1 MSAYLDASVLVAL
14 FTDDAMTPRAT
25 ALMGVAPPPFIVSD
39 FAALEFASA
48 ISRIVRMRALSRN
61 TAQQALADLDAWLS
75 RSALEVEIGAGDVSA
90 ASGFIRRLDLNL
102 RGPDAMHIALAQRL
116 GATLFTV
123 DAKLKTCA
131 KRLGLP
137 VG

>member
-25 ALMGVAPPPFIVSD
+25 ALVSLAPAPLIVSD

-48 ISRIVRMRALSRN
+48 ISRIMRVRALSKN
-61 TAQQALADLDAWLS
+61 AAQQALADLDAWIS
-75 RSALEVEIGAGDVSA
+75 RSALAVEIGPGDIDL
-90 ASGFIRRLDLNL
+90 ASSFIRRLDLNL
-102 RGPDAMHIALAQRL
+102 RGPDAMHVALAQRL
-116 GATLFTV
+116 RATLFTV

-131 KRLGLP
+131 KKLGLA

>member
-1 MSAYLDASVLVAL
+1 VSAYLDASVLVAM
-14 FTDDAMTPRAT
+14 FTDDVMTPRAT
-25 ALMGVAPPPFIVSD
+25 ALIAMAPPPLIVSD

-61 TAQQALADLDAWLS
+61 TAQQALADLDIWVS
-75 RSALEVEIGAGDVSA
+75 RGALRVEIGSGDVGA

-116 GATLFTV
+116 GATLFTL

-131 KRLGLP
+131 KKLGLA

>member
-1 MSAYLDASVLVAL
+1 
-14 FTDDAMTPRAT
+14 MTPKAT
-25 ALMGVAPPPFIVSD
+25 ALMSMAAPPLIVSD
-39 FAALEFASA
+39 IAALEFASA

-61 TAQQALADLDAWLS
+61 VGQQALEDLDSWVS
-75 RSALEVEIGAGDVSA
+75 RSALVAELGAGDVGA
-90 ASGFIRRLDLNL
+90 AAGFIRRLDLNL

-116 GATLFTV
+116 DATLYTV

-131 KRLGLP
+131 KKLGLP

>member
-1 MSAYLDASVLVAL
+1 VSAYLDASVLVAL
-14 FTDDAMTPRAT
+14 FTDDALTPRAT
-25 ALMGVAPPPFIVSD
+25 KLMGTALAPYLVSD

-48 ISRIVRMRALSRN
+48 ISRIVRMKALPRN
-61 TAQQALADLDAWLS
+61 AAQQALADLDAWVS
-75 RSALEVEIGAGDVSA
+75 RSALRVGISADDIGV

-116 GATLFTV
+116 GATLYTL

-131 KRLGLP
+131 KELGLP

>member
-14 FTDDAMTPRAT
+14 FTHDALTQRAT
-25 ALMGVAPPPFIVSD
+25 TLIAAAPPPFMVSD
-39 FAALEFASA
+39 FAVLEFASA

-61 TAQQALADLDAWLS
+61 TGQQVLGDLDAWVP
-75 RSALEVEIGAGDVSA
+75 RSALSVEIGPGDVGA

-116 GATLFTV
+116 GATLFTL

-131 KRLGLP
+131 NKLGLP

>member
-14 FTDDAMTPRAT
+14 FTGDALTPRAT
-25 ALMGVAPPPFIVSD
+25 ALMGMAPPPFLVSD

-48 ISRIVRMRALSRN
+48 IARIVRMRALKRN
-61 TAQQALADLDAWLS
+61 TAQQALADLDAWVS
-75 RSALEVEIGAGDVSA
+75 RSALRVEMSAGDIGA

-116 GATLFTV
+116 GATLFTL

-131 KRLGLP
+131 RKLGLP
-137 VG
+137 TG